1 MNNKEDKRISRSK
14 KDIKDAFI
22 ELLKI
27 YEDINKVTVTEITNR
42 ANYNRAT
49 FYAHF
54 ENKELLLEEIMK
66 DAVNGF
72 MNAFRDPYKYKK
84 TLYLKTLSVHSI
96 KIFEYVESK
105 KSMFTLLFNPKVF
118 PSFQQD
124 LAYAISN
131 VFNELVSVD
140 AAILKLDKKLYNRV
154 EAWAIVG
161 MLDYWIQEEFTVS
174 AEYMTEQLLL
184 KVNYKPSFVR
194 ANTEGI

>member
-194 ANTEGI
+194 TNTEGI

>member
-1 MNNKEDKRISRSK
+1 MNKKEDKRVSRSK
-14 KDIKDAFI
+14 KDLKDTFI
-22 ELLKI
+22 ELLKK
-27 YEDINKVTVTEITNR
+27 YEDINKVTVTEITNK

-54 ENKELLLEEIMK
+54 ENKEVLLEEIKK
-66 DAVNGF
+66 DAVDGF
-72 MNAFRDPYKYKK
+72 MSAFRDPYKFKK
-84 TLYLKTLSVHSI
+84 TLYIKTLSAHSV

-105 KSMFTLLFNPKVF
+105 KSMFTLLFNPKIF

-140 AAILKLDKKLYNRV
+140 ADIIKLDKKLYNKI
-154 EAWAIVG
+154 EAWSIVG
-161 MLDYWIQEEFTVS
+161 MLDYWIQYGFTVS

-184 KVNYKPSFVR
+184 KANYKPSIVR
-194 ANTEGI
+194 RNREDI

>member
-54 ENKELLLEEIMK
+54 ENKEVLLEEIMK

>member
-54 ENKELLLEEIMK
+54 ENKEVLLEEIMK

-194 ANTEGI
+194 TNTEGI